1 MEELIVGEFEEKSV
15 FGTYSS
21 IKIKKG
27 GTLYHYSM
35 PVGGSTEVVV
45 EQGASYKSLLL
56 LAPKEETGDVNVG
69 VKLVGSGANTVSNA
83 IYLLEGK
90 SHFSLHMSVSHLFS
104 DTHSEQYARGILN
117 GSSFLDFV
125 GLIDTQSDI
134 QRVLGSQLNETIIL
148 SSAARLKCIPE
159 LSIISEDIKC
169 THGTSL
175 GDIDEQQIFYLQSR
189 GLTYNEAKYLILH
202 SFTNVLITDVHDEFA
217 KQTMSERIN
226 EWLGKN
232 L

>member
-1 MEELIVGEFEEKSV
+1 MK
-15 FGTYSS
+15 
-21 IKIKKG
+21 
-27 GTLYHYSM
+27 
-35 PVGGSTEVVV
+35 P
-45 EQGASYKSLLL
+45 
-56 LAPKEETGDVNVG
+56 
-69 VKLVGSGANTVSNA
+69 
-83 IYLLEGK
+83 
-90 SHFSLHMSVSHLFS
+90 
-104 DTHSEQYARGILN
+104 
-117 GSSFLDFV
+117 SSFLDFV